1 MLEKRTEQRERRE
14 AMLNIWE
21 QAKRRRTAC
30 LLVGIFLF
38 AVLIPWYREGI
49 MCNDELQSRFYS
61 GQGFLAFFEEFFQ
74 VHLRSGRTL
83 SSIINPI
90 TMSFGFWGQASWS
103 YKLLQMLSILIVFL
117 LFAKLLNRLFSDRAF
132 SAFCALSL
140 IAFLPV
146 SFELNSPNA
155 FSTLYNIPFS
165 LLLLSMIQYWDW
177 LKQRSHKKL
186 IIVVVF
192 LFIALCSYESFVT
205 FVPAYVALAVYQRG
219 LRESLRRWKDLL
231 WPVGT
236 GTIYLSLYFAIG
248 RVIPSQYSGNHLILP
263 DPLNAV
269 KIIVQLVCS
278 AFPGY
283 YWTLPKY
290 HYLFRIY
297 QDITID
303 DIARL
308 ILVCGAFSALVYAL
322 VRKVMHDSQARTQ
335 HSVLIALST
344 LLLLVLPTL
353 PTAMAELYQTV
364 LGGDNGAAVP
374 TTFFMY
380 PLATF
385 LCCFAFWQVLKRLPP
400 KVAPWV
406 AVFCMLCVMIPVQL
420 MNAEFAQ
427 RHEENFQRLET
438 IEDMVKSPVMQNMG
452 GSTVYTTDLFQ
463 TRDALAIH
471 DPYWTQYAVASGKTV
486 QIVNQEGNAFDSR
499 IYFDDTQFYIW
510 IGSELC
516 IMSKEQL
523 LGFSSAPYLSDTYL
537 IVDYSGSYQADK
549 WYVCYFTEVDGELIP
564 STAEAFS
571 AAQSRTNAGQTLD
584 TCVKV
589 SGYSNDGWLAKDS
602 SFQIRSGEK
611 GMLTL
616 TFYQPNEQYQSM
628 EGVVTINGKVYSFTL
643 KGAETSLE
651 FPAVANAVL
660 DVTIS
665 MEQEYSAE
673 GADKRMLSVLLAAME
688 GV

>member
-1 MLEKRTEQRERRE
+1 MLEKRSEQRERRE

-21 QAKRRRTAC
+21 QAKCRRTAC
-30 LLVGIFLF
+30 LLFGIFLF

-83 SSIINPI
+83 SSVINPI

-186 IIVVVF
+186 IAFVVF
-192 LFIALCSYESFVT
+192 LFITLCSYESFVT

-219 LRESLRRWKDLL
+219 LRESLRRWRDFL

-269 KIIVQLVCS
+269 KIIVQLVRS

-335 HSVLIALST
+335 RSVLIALST

-353 PTAMAELYQTV
+353 PTAMAELYQTGF
-364 LGGDNGAAVP
+364 GGNEGAAVP

-385 LCCFAFWQVLKRLPP
+385 LCCFVLWQVLKRLPP

-420 MNAEFAQ
+420 MNGEFAQ
-427 RHEENFQRLET
+427 RHEENFQRLGT
-438 IEDMVKSPVMQNMG
+438 IEEMVKSPVMQNMG
-452 GSTVYTTDLFQ
+452 EATVYTTDLFQ

-486 QIVNQEGNAFDSR
+486 QIVNQEGTAFDSR
-499 IYFDDTQFYIW
+499 IYFDDTSFYIW

-516 IMSKEQL
+516 VMSKEQL
-523 LGFSSAPYLSDTYL
+523 LGLSSAPYLSDTYM

-549 WYVCYFTEVDGELIP
+549 WYVCYFTEVDEELIP
-564 STAEAFS
+564 STAESFS

-589 SGYSNDGWLAKDS
+589 SGYSNDGWLTKESA
-602 SFQIRSGEK
+602 FQIRSGED
-611 GMLTL
+611 GLL
-616 TFYQPNEQYQSM
+616 HVELYQPKEEYQTISGVITVNGDAQEFALIGETTVLDIPVEPDALLDVSIVM
-628 EGVVTINGKVYSFTL
+628 ERD
-643 KGAETSLE
+643 
-651 FPAVANAVL
+651 FPA
-660 DVTIS
+660 DGDDIR
-665 MEQEYSAE
+665 Q
-673 GADKRMLSVLLAAME
+673 LSVFLSDLSCS
-688 GV
+688 